1 MNGVVLLFTLFALT
15 TVAYAAISEDTLAE
29 IMEKM
34 VSLAQE
40 CQKETGATQEDMT
53 ILMQKKIPA
62 SHEGKCVI
70 SCIAKKTGVSTQ
82 DGHADIEAT
91 KKFFEKFKNEDEDLY
106 NKVIEMSEQ
115 CQKEV
120 PYDEDHCISAINFA
134 KCAKEKSAQ
143 KGIKLPWA

>member
-1 MNGVVLLFTLFALT
+1 MNSVVLLFTFAFA
-15 TVAYAAISEDTLAE
+15 TVAYAAISEETLAE
-29 IMEKM
+29 MMEKM
-34 VSLAQE
+34 ITLAEE

-53 ILMQKKIPA
+53 TLMQKKIPA

-70 SCIAKKTGVSTQ
+70 SCMAKKTGVSTQ

-91 KKFFEKFKNEDEDLY
+91 KKFFERIKTEDEGFY

-115 CQKEV
+115 CEKEV